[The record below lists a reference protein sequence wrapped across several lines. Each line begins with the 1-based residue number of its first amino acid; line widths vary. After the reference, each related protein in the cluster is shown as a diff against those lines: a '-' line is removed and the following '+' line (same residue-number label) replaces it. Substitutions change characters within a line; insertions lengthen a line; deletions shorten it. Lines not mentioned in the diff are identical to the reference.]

1 MYGYNLGLA
10 KARVSESVPAAPA
23 NVVQPLLVGNGA
35 VGSVVTC
42 NPGAWSGSP
51 SPTFVYDF
59 RIDGSSVQSGAS
71 NTYTPLIGDDTKTL
85 TCLVTATNT
94 QGSASEGASN
104 SLVVGTIPNNTVAPV
119 ISGTNTF
126 GSTSAYFTNYAS
138 TSQYKSVS
146 IDQVSENNATASA
159 TMLSDGL
166 YPANTAI
173 TSITIETF
181 STGNFVQHSTAYLYG
196 ISNA

>member
-1 MYGYNLGLA
+1 MATTYTLISSVTVGSGGAANISFTSIPQTYTDLYLIFS
-10 KARVSESVPAAPA
+10 ARVDTTIGDPYYNCYLLTNAY
-23 NVVQPLLVGNGA
+23 PLDGGGKTRYLLGNGSSA
-35 VGSVVTC
+35 SSA
-42 NPGAWSGSP
+42 N
-51 SPTFVYDF
+51 
-59 RIDGSSVQSGAS
+59 DGNNILLLGITSSGATS
-71 NTYTPLIGDDTKTL
+71 
-85 TCLVTATNT
+85 
-94 QGSASEGASN
+94 
-104 SLVVGTIPNNTVAPV
+104 
-119 ISGTNTF
+119 NTF